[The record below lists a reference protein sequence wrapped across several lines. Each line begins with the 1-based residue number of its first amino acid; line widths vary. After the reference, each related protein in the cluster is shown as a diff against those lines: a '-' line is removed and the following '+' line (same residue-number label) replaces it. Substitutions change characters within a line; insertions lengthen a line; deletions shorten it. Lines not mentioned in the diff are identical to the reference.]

1 MRRLVP
7 MLMVALAACAD
18 SPVAPGGQTADF
30 ARIKDAEDSHG
41 GTPFM
46 AVMTPQQEV
55 TTAGGDPNPAATGTT
70 VLTLNSG
77 QEEICFKTTFSGLSA
92 PVSDAHIHAAP
103 AGAGGDIVVRFAG
116 PVYEAFPR
124 VTSGTVARC
133 VFAPRELI
141 KAIRKNPENYYV
153 NIHTRSAPPNP
164 LLDRPAGAIRGQ
176 MFKTQGSNVNH
187 F

>member
-18 SPVAPGGQTADF
+18 SPVAPGGHTADF

-55 TTAGGDPNPAATGTT
+55 TPAGGDPNPNATGTT

-77 QEEICFKTTFSGLSA
+77 QEEICFKMTFSGLSA
-92 PVSDAHIHAAP
+92 PLSDAHIHQAP
-103 AGAGGDIVVRFAG
+103 AGVGGGIVVRFAG
-116 PVYEAFPR
+116 PVYAALPA
-124 VTSGTVARC
+124 VTEGTVARC

-141 KAIRKNPENYYV
+141 KEIRKNPENYYV
-153 NIHTRSAPPNP
+153 NLHTFGGPTDPN
-164 LLDRPAGAIRGQ
+164 DRPAGAIRGQ

>member
-18 SPVAPGGQTADF
+18 NAVAPGGRTADF
-30 ARIKDAEDSHG
+30 ARIKDAEGSHG

-55 TTAGGDPNPAATGTT
+55 TPAGGDPNPAAGGVT

-92 PVSDAHIHAAP
+92 PLSDAHIHQAP
-103 AGAGGDIVVRFAG
+103 AGVGGGIVVRFAG
-116 PVYEAFPR
+116 PVYAALPPVRE
-124 VTSGTVARC
+124 GTVARC

-141 KAIRKNPENYYV
+141 KQIRQNPENYYV
-153 NIHTRSAPPNP
+153 NLHTRSTPPNP

-176 MFKTQGSNVNH
+176 MSKTEGSNVNH

>member
-7 MLMVALAACAD
+7 MLIVALAACAD
-18 SPVAPGGQTADF
+18 SAVAPTGESADF
-30 ARIKDAEDSHG
+30 ARIKDAEGSHG

-46 AVMTPQQEV
+46 AVMTPEQEV
-55 TTAGGDPNPAATGTT
+55 TPAGGDPNPAASGTT
-70 VLTLNSG
+70 VMTLNSG

-92 PVSDAHIHAAP
+92 PVSDAHIHEAP
-103 AGAGGDIVVRFAG
+103 AGAGGGIVVRLAG
-116 PVYEAFPR
+116 PVYDAFPA

-133 VFAPRELI
+133 VYAPRELI
-141 KAIRKNPENYYV
+141 KTIRKNPENYYV

-176 MFKTQGSNVNH
+176 MSKTQGSNVNH